1 MPVCN
6 AHHTPTPSDTV
17 VRSANGTAAMPAPV
31 LIIAVVDVDMAA
43 EKETSAAT
51 LVAVT
56 SSAEPGAI
64 W

>member
-17 VRSANGTAAMPAPV
+17 VRSANGTAEIPAPV

-43 EKETSAAT
+43 ENETRAAT
-51 LVAVT
+51 LVAFT
-56 SSAEPGAI
+56 ASEAPGAT